1 MLKPGDAIGL
11 GRWWPRRLS
20 NRLAL
25 VSLVQ
30 LLLVAGGI
38 GGLSFS
44 LGRRSG
50 LALSESYRQN
60 ASVVELSSHLER
72 RLQAPLQLNALNQR
86 WLEQQPARQRDFRA
100 LGERFW
106 HQLQTFEV
114 DYINF
119 GAADGAFLGV
129 ERGRDGALQL
139 HEDSAEQGRGVLAV
153 YALDPRGRPSRLLER
168 IPGMTALHEEP
179 WYTETARAGR
189 PLWSSIYAWEDQPEV
204 FSISHNAPVHSPDG
218 RLQGVVGVDLVLSQ
232 MSQWLAG
239 IWRHQRGLALIV
251 EPDGHLV
258 ASSRPELTLQRNGT
272 QVRRARLSELQ
283 NPLAQ
288 ALQRRYFASDRPT
301 EPTPSK
307 GASQLSQVQLGG
319 RILLLGATPWGQ
331 EQGLNWILLTA
342 LDAEAA
348 STAAERASRL
358 ALLTALVAL
367 ALAAAL
373 SPRQIRGLLQPLRQ
387 LERAADAVR
396 QRLLAP
402 AGPAPRPALQFS
414 SGLDRASGSELLALD
429 RAISDLVEA
438 TNTANQRLQ
447 QGQERER
454 LRDAQTLALLKDKLR
469 SSLQAATIAH
479 EIHQPLSVLLLHSQ
493 LLLERGGAAGGE
505 ALPPGWRTGLQT
517 ICQEANRVVSTIA
530 TMRALLRSAQ
540 ADHQRLDL
548 REVASSALLYA
559 RSGGSSAR
567 VPIDSTD
574 LDQGEEAAWI
584 DGDAVQI
591 QIAIVNLLRNA
602 AEALLQA
609 AIAAPWIRLRLQ
621 QRRDTWWLEVADN
634 GPGLPA
640 GIEQAIAPHTTK
652 AEGSGLG
659 LFVVHATMENHGGA
673 LEIGPSESGGA
684 CLRLGFPAR
693 HAPGGD
699 LPSTGD

>member
-1 MLKPGDAIGL
+1 MLKPRGAIG
-11 GRWWPRRLS
+11 GWPQRLS

-60 ASVVELSSHLER
+60 ASVVELSSHLDR
-72 RLQAPLQLNALNQR
+72 RLQAPLQINALNQR
-86 WLEQQPARQRDFRA
+86 WLQQQPGRQRDFRA

-106 HQLQTFEV
+106 SQLQTFDV

-119 GAADGAFLGV
+119 GAVDGAFLGM

-139 HEDSAEQGRGVLAV
+139 HEDSERQGRGVLAV
-153 YALDPRGRPSRLLER
+153 YALDQRGQPSRLLER

-204 FSISHNAPVHSPDG
+204 FSISHNAPVRTPDG
-218 RLQGVVGVDLVLSQ
+218 QLQGVVGVDLVLSQ

-239 IWRHQRGLALIV
+239 IWRHQQGLALIV
-251 EPDGHLV
+251 EPDGRLV
-258 ASSRPELTLQRNGT
+258 ASSRPELTLQRKGK
-272 QVRRARLSELQ
+272 QVRRAHLRELRQ
-283 NPLAQ
+283 PLAQ

-301 EPTPSK
+301 APTPGS

-319 RILLLGATPWGQ
+319 RTLLLGATPWGQ

-342 LDAEAA
+342 LDADAA
-348 STAAERASRL
+348 STAAQRASL
-358 ALLTALVAL
+358 LGLLTALAAL

-373 SPRQIRGLLQPLRQ
+373 SQRQIRGLLQPLRQ
-387 LERAADAVR
+387 LEGAADTVR

-402 AGPAPRPALQFS
+402 AGPTTRTDLQFS
-414 SGLDRASGSELLALD
+414 SGIDAAAGSELLALD

-447 QGQERER
+447 QTLERER

-469 SSLQAATIAH
+469 SSLQASTIAH
-479 EIHQPLSVLLLHSQ
+479 EIHQPLSVLLLNSQ
-493 LLLERGGAAGGE
+493 LLLKSSGQPTGAT
-505 ALPPGWRTGLQT
+505 LPTPWRTGLET
-517 ICQEANRVVSTIA
+517 ICREANRVVSTIE
-530 TMRALLRSAQ
+530 TMRALLRSAET
-540 ADHQRLDL
+540 DHQRLDL

-559 RSGGSSAR
+559 RSGGSTAR

-574 LDQGEEAAWI
+574 LDHSQQPAWI

-609 AIAAPWIRLRLQ
+609 AIPEPWIRLRLERQ
-621 QRRDTWWLEVADN
+621 AEDWWLEVADN
-634 GPGLPA
+634 GPGLA
-640 GIEQAIAPHTTK
+640 ASMEQAIAPHTTK
-652 AEGSGLG
+652 AQGSGLG
-659 LFVVHATMENHGGA
+659 LFVVRTTMENHGGT
-673 LEIGPSESGGA
+673 LEIDRSESGGA
-684 CLRLGFPAR
+684 CLRLCFPAR
-693 HAPGGD
+693 NAPGGD